1 MSEDTRSD
9 GGTETGSGSG
19 SSARTRATFE
29 GIDWESVD
37 STSAEISGVTLV
49 QAGFY
54 LVWLALLL
62 YDAFVLPRSRPTVS
76 WWDVTAVEWVFVL
89 VLAAAAFNVAVPLY
103 QNTRMTR
110 YYWSQF
116 RKNKAAVASLGFL
129 AVVFVV
135 GLVGPALLK
144 PPQLVFSDAY
154 LPPVGM
160 TASPTGQAV
169 TGTWEHP
176 LGTDAQ
182 GRDLLKLVVLGMRVS
197 MEVGLITM
205 AIAISIG
212 TLVGTVAA
220 HFGGMVDEALMRYV
234 DLQQSFP
241 AFILLLLL
249 VYLFGGS
256 LIIFIAVY
264 GVLSW
269 EATARLVRSEA
280 LQRTEAPYIQA
291 AEAAGASR
299 LWIIR
304 RHIIPN
310 VSGTVITNAT
320 LLIPGYIL
328 AEAGLSFLGL
338 GDPNVF
344 SWGQIIAA
352 GRGDLA
358 NAPWIA
364 TVPGVFL
371 FFTILA
377 FNFVGD
383 ALNDAIDP
391 RRSQ

>member
-1 MSEDTRSD
+1 MSGDTRSD
-9 GGTETGSGSG
+9 GGTETGTETGTGPDGAGSG
-19 SSARTRATFE
+19 PEAGTRATFE
-29 GIDWESVD
+29 AIDWESVD
-37 STSAEISGVTLV
+37 SASRGVSRRGLV
-49 QAGFY
+49 QAGVY
-54 LVWLALLL
+54 LLWLGLLL
-62 YDAFVLPRSRPTVS
+62 YDAFLLPPGRPTFS
-76 WWDVTAVEWVFVL
+76 WWDVSAVEWVFVL

-103 QNTRMTR
+103 ENTRMTR
-110 YYWSQF
+110 YYWRQF
-116 RKNKAAVASLGFL
+116 RKNKAAVASMGFL
-129 AVVFVV
+129 TVIFVV
-135 GLVGPALLK
+135 GLVGPALLE
-144 PPQLVFSDAY
+144 PPQLVFGDAY
-154 LPPVGM
+154 TPPVGM
-160 TASPTGQAV
+160 TASPTGQSV
-169 TGTWEHP
+169 TGSWEHP

-205 AIAISIG
+205 AIAVSIG

-256 LIIFIAVY
+256 LIILIAVY

-269 EATARLVRSEA
+269 EGTARLVRSEA
-280 LQRTEAPYIQA
+280 LQRTEEPYIQA

-304 RHIIPN
+304 RHI
-310 VSGTVITNAT
+310 V
-320 LLIPGYIL
+320 
-328 AEAGLSFLGL
+328 
-338 GDPNVF
+338 PNVF
-344 SWGQIIAA
+344 SWGQIIAS

>member
-1 MSEDTRSD
+1 MSGDTRSD
-9 GGTETGSGSG
+9 GGAETGSGPG
-19 SSARTRATFE
+19 SEPGTRATFE
-29 GIDWESVD
+29 AIDWESVD
-37 STSAEISGVTLV
+37 STSKGRSLRTMA
-49 QAGFY
+49 QAGVY
-54 LVWLALLL
+54 LLWLGLFL
-62 YDAFVLPRSRPTVS
+62 YDAFLLPAGQPTVS
-76 WWDVTAVEWVFVL
+76 WWDVSAVEWVFVF
-89 VLAAAAFNVAVPLY
+89 VLAAAVFNIALPLY
-103 QNTRMTR
+103 ENTRMTR

-129 AVVFVV
+129 AVIFVV
-135 GLVGPALLK
+135 GLVGPVLLN
-144 PPQLVFSDAY
+144 PPKLAFSETY
-154 LPPVGM
+154 IPPVGM
-160 TASPTGQAV
+160 TASPTGQPV

-182 GRDLLKLVVLGMRVS
+182 GRDLLKLVVLGMRIS

-205 AIAISIG
+205 AIAVTIG

-256 LIIFIAVY
+256 LIILIAVY

-269 EATARLVRSEA
+269 EGTARLVRSEA

-299 LWIIR
+299 SWIIR

-320 LLIPGYIL
+320 LLIPGFIL

-364 TVPGVFL
+364 TVPGLFL